1 MTNCPPKLRGDL
13 SKWLC
18 EINTGVYVGNMS
30 SRVRDAL
37 WDRVCQNLKSGSAT
51 MVYTTNNEQK
61 MDFRVHNTTWTPV
74 DFDGVKLMRRPRQT
88 GDADSFLK
96 PGFSNAYKYRAAQQ
110 RQRLRASKKDSYIVM
125 DLETTGVHHSQ
136 DTIIEFGAIKIEDGV
151 QTESFSRLVRCER
164 PLPPQ
169 IVSLTG
175 ITDALLRE
183 QGIAL
188 EQALA
193 EFLDFIGSE
202 KLVGYNLSFDLD
214 FLRKA
219 CKQFDQKFPS
229 NQRIDLMST
238 ARRKVNGVANY
249 KLETLAD
256 HFSLPHKRLHRAL
269 EDCELQYKLYCKL
282 NEIE

>member
-88 GDADSFLK
+88 GDADFFLK
-96 PGFSNAYKYRAAQQ
+96 PGFSNAYKYRAAHQ
-110 RQRLRASKKDSYIVM
+110 RQRPHASKKDSYIVM

-151 QTESFSRLVRCER
+151 QTESFSCLVRYER

-175 ITDALLRE
+175 ITDALLNE

-219 CKQFDQKFPS
+219 CKQFDRKFPS

-256 HFSLPHKRLHRAL
+256 HFSLPHERLHRAL